1 MSEKAILT
9 TFEAADI
16 CNVSYNTIKNW
27 VKRGLLS
34 AYRTAG
40 GHLRIKTDELKKFSR
55 EYNIPLY
62 DRKDSTRRRILIV
75 DEKDGLGP
83 LFEDSFKHLGETV
96 DIFSTS
102 NPFEAGMFAESTR
115 PDLIVLNEH
124 LHMVNCADL
133 CSHIRK
139 SASLKSSKLAVVMN
153 SGGCCSGKDGGPKA
167 DVILSKPVDKES
179 LQKFIEPIIVAK
191 RGVRGHRQKK
201 RTS

>member
-1 MSEKAILT
+1 MSEKVILT
-9 TFEAADI
+9 TFEAADV

-62 DRKDSTRRRILIV
+62 DRKDSTRRRILII
-75 DEKDGLGP
+75 DDGDGLGA
-83 LFEDSFKHLGETV
+83 LFEDSFRHLGEKIE
-96 DIFSTS
+96 IFSTS
-102 NPFEAGMFAESTR
+102 NAFEAGMFAESVK

-124 LHMVNCADL
+124 LQTIDCAAL

-139 SASLKSSKLAVVMN
+139 SPSLKNSKLAVVMN
-153 SGGCCSGKDGGPKA
+153 SGSCCSGKDGGPKA
-167 DVILSKPVDKES
+167 DVSLTRPVDKSS
-179 LQKFIEPIIVAK
+179 LQKFIEPIIVVK

-201 RTS
+201 RAS